1 MIKKSLISL
10 GVKQYLNLSK
20 VNLGKGISTKR
31 YHALKIGIPEADLGI
46 LEKKLFVLFFLHK
59 LIGSSLDF
67 WT

>member
-31 YHALKIGIPEADLGI
+31 YHALKRGIPEADLGI
-46 LEKKLFVLFFLHK
+46 LEAKLFLLFLYT
-59 LIGSSLDF
+59 S
-67 WT
+67 

>member
-31 YHALKIGIPEADLGI
+31 YHALKRGIPEADLGI
-46 LEKKLFVLFFLHK
+46 LAKKLSVLFFLHK